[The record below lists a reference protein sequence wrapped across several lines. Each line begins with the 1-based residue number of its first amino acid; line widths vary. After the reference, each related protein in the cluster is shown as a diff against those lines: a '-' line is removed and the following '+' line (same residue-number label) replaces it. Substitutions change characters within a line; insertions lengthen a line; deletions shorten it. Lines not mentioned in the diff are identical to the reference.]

1 MLGSSILEV
10 ALGIGL
16 FFLLLAVI
24 CTSINEIIARFLGLR
39 ADNLRSGIGELLGD
53 PKLERIAKD
62 LYDHPLIKPLEKTGR
77 PSYIYSKTFAKAL
90 VDTLREGATT
100 VVEVQKALNE
110 DPTIPKELKRQLTIL
125 INDADNDFDEL
136 RKEIGFWFD
145 HAMSRVSG
153 WYKRKTQVVT
163 FVVAVF
169 LVGLLNAD
177 TLAVANGMIK
187 NPAAREAFVA
197 QASALIPTGQ
207 DGVPKTDIEAVQA
220 ALDPLGF
227 EIGWADVDQD
237 DPLGWYL
244 HVENWLGHLPG
255 WAITIFAIMLGAPF
269 WFDLLGKVAN
279 IRSTG
284 NRPQTSSAFASEI

>member
-53 PKLERIAKD
+53 PDVKAIANKLYE
-62 LYDHPLIKPLEKTGR
+62 HPLIKPLEKTGR
-77 PSYIYSKTFAKAL
+77 PSYIHSKTFAKAL

-100 VVEVQKALNE
+100 VVEVQKALDE

-227 EIGWADVDQD
+227 EIGWADVDRD

-244 HVENWLGHLPG
+244 HFENWLGHLPG

-284 NRPQTSSAFASEI
+284 NRPQPSSAFASEI